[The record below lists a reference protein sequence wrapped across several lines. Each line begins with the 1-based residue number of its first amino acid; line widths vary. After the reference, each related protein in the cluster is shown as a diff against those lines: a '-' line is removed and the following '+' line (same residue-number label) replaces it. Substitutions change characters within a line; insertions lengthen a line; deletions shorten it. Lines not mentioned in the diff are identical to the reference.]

1 MRSQQPLTLDVV
13 RRKGTLSPRKNSNGY
28 TLEASEAGDS
38 IPSVITVR
46 LFKMTSAVGGQLG
59 LSEFEEAGASGGEDW
74 SLSLRELCICQPARV
89 GVAACVAF

>member
-46 LFKMTSAVGGQLG
+46 LFNMTSAVGGPRG
-59 LSEFEEAGASGGEDW
+59 LSEFEGGH
-74 SLSLRELCICQPARV
+74 SAFVNRPGV